1 MRRKASKIGL
11 QSWLKR
17 GGKFLNPK
25 ELCAQKGGEKWVV
38 FPLGDWAPKVM
49 GRPARLMDA
58 KQKKWRGK
66 FRRSKQNGGRRE
78 SEWSSL
84 LVIELQKW
92 WGDQQGG
99 WMQSKRNEEGSFAGR
114 NKMGDEEV
122 SGLPSW
128 WLNSESGG
136 RPARRLQAGGTK
148 EGSTWAVSIKWVCTG
163 LVETNHLYYCTG
175 W

>member
-66 FRRSKQNGGRRE
+66 FRRSKQNGRRG

-92 WGDQQGG
+92 WGDQQSG